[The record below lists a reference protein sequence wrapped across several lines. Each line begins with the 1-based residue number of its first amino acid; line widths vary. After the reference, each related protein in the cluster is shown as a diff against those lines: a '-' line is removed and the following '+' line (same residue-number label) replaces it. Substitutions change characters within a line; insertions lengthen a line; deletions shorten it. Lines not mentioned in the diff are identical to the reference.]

1 MNETE
6 KNSNESYH
14 VHTGTDNDS
23 WCHSDIPSK
32 ILINMAET
40 SIEVSAFL
48 FSAHDTQ

>member
-6 KNSNESYH
+6 ENSNESYH

-23 WCHSDIPSK
+23 WRDSDIPSK
-32 ILINMAET
+32 VLMNTAET

-48 FSAHDTQ
+48 FSAADKL